1 MAITCNRLIDQ
12 LDTMEPGA
20 LACGHECRT
29 RRLTCSHRCADD
41 GGENAASAA
50 ERRLC

>member
-1 MAITCNRLIDQ
+1 VAITCNRLIDQ